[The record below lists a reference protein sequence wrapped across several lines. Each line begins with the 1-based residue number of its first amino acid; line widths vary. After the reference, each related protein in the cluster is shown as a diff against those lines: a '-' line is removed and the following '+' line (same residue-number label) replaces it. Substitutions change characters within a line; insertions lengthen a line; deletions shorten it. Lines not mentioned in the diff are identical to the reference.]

1 MKIFRSF
8 LILSFL
14 LISTTYAEDLI
25 LNGQTVTMYGDHT
38 YETVHL
44 ISSTINVDQY
54 TGFDDGRGYLR
65 IYANSI
71 ILDNNSSINA
81 NGSGGYHNMSTAGAG
96 SGYNYGP
103 GGAGYT
109 EGATVYN
116 WTAGS
121 GTVTFPAT
129 FKVGSGSNLGYAGG
143 GGGGTENPGTN
154 STASH
159 GGGTSTSNT
168 GNGTCTAGTNG
179 KGSSSHMIAS
189 VLQEAGYNVG
199 LYTSPHLKDYR
210 ERIRING
217 SYISEE
223 AVIDFIQNNK
233 TFFEAE
239 NLSFF
244 EMSVGMSFWYFAK
257 EKVDIAVVEVGMGGR
272 LDSTNIIM
280 PEVSL
285 ITNIGKDHTQFLGTT
300 LPEIAGEK
308 AGIIKENVPVIISEK
323 HPETQEVFIKTA
335 EERNAAIVFA
345 EELKAPGHLSTDLL
359 GSYQEKNIKGV
370 RAVIRQLISQ
380 GWKISEEHLREGL
393 KNVRKNTNL
402 RGRWDILQEFPKVI
416 CDTAHNREG
425 LMMTMQQLKQTP
437 YRELHI
443 VFGVVGFLGVRCFSH
458 SCWFCWCSVCSLVA
472 RLSWCWW
479 FSLFPLFP
487 FPLILFP
494 FLFQHTSK
502 SFSFQLF

>member
-1 MKIFRSF
+1 M
-8 LILSFL
+8 
-14 LISTTYAEDLI
+14 TYQ
-25 LNGQTVTMYGDHT
+25 QTVEWMFQQLPMY
-38 YETVHL
+38 
-44 ISSTINVDQY
+44 Q
-54 TGFDDGRGYLR
+54 R
-65 IYANSI
+65 
-71 ILDNNSSINA
+71 
-81 NGSGGYHNMSTAGAG
+81 
-96 SGYNYGP
+96 
-103 GGAGYT
+103 
-109 EGATVYN
+109 
-116 WTAGS
+116 
-121 GTVTFPAT
+121 
-129 FKVGSGSNLGYAGG
+129 VGSSAFKKDL
-143 GGGGTENPGTN
+143 
-154 STASH
+154 
-159 GGGTSTSNT
+159 SNT
-168 GNGTCTAGTNG
+168 LKLAAHLGFPERDFKSVHVAGTNG

-244 EMSVGMSFWYFAK
+244 EMSVGMAFWYFAK

-272 LDSTNIIM
+272 LDSTNIII

-416 CDTAHNREG
+416 CDTAHNSDG
-425 LMMTMQQLKQTP
+425 LKYVFNQLEDETF
-437 YRELHI
+437 EHLHF
-443 VFGVVGFLGVRCFSH
+443 VFGVVNDKDLDEVLPIFPKRATYYFCKPDVPRGLEAEKLMVKSIEFGLLGKVFNSVGEAYAAAIKAAGTKDLI
-458 SCWFCWCSVCSLVA
+458 FCGGSNFTVA
-472 RLSWCWW
+472 E
-479 FSLFPLFP
+479 
-487 FPLILFP
+487 II
-494 FLFQHTSK
+494 
-502 SFSFQLF
+502 

>member
-1 MKIFRSF
+1 M
-8 LILSFL
+8 
-14 LISTTYAEDLI
+14 TYQ
-25 LNGQTVTMYGDHT
+25 QTVEWMFQQLPMY
-38 YETVHL
+38 
-44 ISSTINVDQY
+44 Q
-54 TGFDDGRGYLR
+54 R
-65 IYANSI
+65 
-71 ILDNNSSINA
+71 
-81 NGSGGYHNMSTAGAG
+81 
-96 SGYNYGP
+96 
-103 GGAGYT
+103 
-109 EGATVYN
+109 
-116 WTAGS
+116 
-121 GTVTFPAT
+121 
-129 FKVGSGSNLGYAGG
+129 VGSSAFKKDL
-143 GGGGTENPGTN
+143 
-154 STASH
+154 
-159 GGGTSTSNT
+159 SNT
-168 GNGTCTAGTNG
+168 LKLAAHLGFPERDFKSVHVAGTNG

-233 TFFEAE
+233 TFYEAE

-244 EMSVGMSFWYFAK
+244 EMSVGMAFWYFAK

-272 LDSTNIIM
+272 LDSTNIII

-345 EELKAPGHLSTDLL
+345 EELKAPVHLSTDLL

-416 CDTAHNREG
+416 CDTAHNSDG
-425 LMMTMQQLKQTP
+425 LKYVFNQLEDETF
-437 YRELHI
+437 EHLHF
-443 VFGVVGFLGVRCFSH
+443 VFGVVNDKDLDEVLPIFPKRATYYFCKPDVPRGLEAEKLMVKSIEFGLLGKVFNSVGEAYAAAIKAAGTKDLI
-458 SCWFCWCSVCSLVA
+458 FCGGSNFTVA
-472 RLSWCWW
+472 E
-479 FSLFPLFP
+479 
-487 FPLILFP
+487 II
-494 FLFQHTSK
+494 
-502 SFSFQLF
+502 

>member
-1 MKIFRSF
+1 M
-8 LILSFL
+8 
-14 LISTTYAEDLI
+14 TYQ
-25 LNGQTVTMYGDHT
+25 QTVEWMFQQLPMY
-38 YETVHL
+38 
-44 ISSTINVDQY
+44 Q
-54 TGFDDGRGYLR
+54 R
-65 IYANSI
+65 
-71 ILDNNSSINA
+71 
-81 NGSGGYHNMSTAGAG
+81 
-96 SGYNYGP
+96 
-103 GGAGYT
+103 
-109 EGATVYN
+109 
-116 WTAGS
+116 
-121 GTVTFPAT
+121 
-129 FKVGSGSNLGYAGG
+129 VGSSAFKKDL
-143 GGGGTENPGTN
+143 
-154 STASH
+154 
-159 GGGTSTSNT
+159 SNT
-168 GNGTCTAGTNG
+168 LKLAAHLGFPERDFKSVHVAGTNG

-244 EMSVGMSFWYFAK
+244 EMSVGMAFWYFAK

-272 LDSTNIIM
+272 LDSTNIII

-345 EELKAPGHLSTDLL
+345 EELKAPVHLSTDLL

-416 CDTAHNREG
+416 CDTAHNSDG
-425 LMMTMQQLKQTP
+425 LKYVFNQLEDETF
-437 YRELHI
+437 EHLHF
-443 VFGVVGFLGVRCFSH
+443 VFGVVNDKDLDEVLPIFPKRATYYFCKPDVPRGLEAEKLMVKSIEFGLLGKVFNSVGEAYAAAIKAAGTKDLI
-458 SCWFCWCSVCSLVA
+458 FCGGSNFTVA
-472 RLSWCWW
+472 E
-479 FSLFPLFP
+479 
-487 FPLILFP
+487 II
-494 FLFQHTSK
+494 
-502 SFSFQLF
+502 

>member
-1 MKIFRSF
+1 M
-8 LILSFL
+8 
-14 LISTTYAEDLI
+14 TYQ
-25 LNGQTVTMYGDHT
+25 QTVEWMFQQLPMY
-38 YETVHL
+38 
-44 ISSTINVDQY
+44 Q
-54 TGFDDGRGYLR
+54 R
-65 IYANSI
+65 
-71 ILDNNSSINA
+71 
-81 NGSGGYHNMSTAGAG
+81 
-96 SGYNYGP
+96 
-103 GGAGYT
+103 
-109 EGATVYN
+109 
-116 WTAGS
+116 
-121 GTVTFPAT
+121 
-129 FKVGSGSNLGYAGG
+129 VGSSAFKKDL
-143 GGGGTENPGTN
+143 
-154 STASH
+154 
-159 GGGTSTSNT
+159 SNT
-168 GNGTCTAGTNG
+168 LKLAAHLGFPERDFKSVHVAGTNG

-244 EMSVGMSFWYFAK
+244 EMSVGMAFWYFAK

-345 EELKAPGHLSTDLL
+345 EELKAPVHLSTDLL

-416 CDTAHNREG
+416 CDTAHNSDG
-425 LMMTMQQLKQTP
+425 LKYVFNQLEDETF
-437 YRELHI
+437 EHLHF
-443 VFGVVGFLGVRCFSH
+443 VFGVVNDKDLDEVLPIFPKRATYYFCKPDVPRGLEAEKLMVKSIEFGLLGKVFNSVGEAYAAAIKAAGTKDLI
-458 SCWFCWCSVCSLVA
+458 FCGGSNFTVA
-472 RLSWCWW
+472 E
-479 FSLFPLFP
+479 
-487 FPLILFP
+487 II
-494 FLFQHTSK
+494 
-502 SFSFQLF
+502 

>member
-1 MKIFRSF
+1 M
-8 LILSFL
+8 
-14 LISTTYAEDLI
+14 TYQ
-25 LNGQTVTMYGDHT
+25 QTVEWMFQQLPMY
-38 YETVHL
+38 
-44 ISSTINVDQY
+44 Q
-54 TGFDDGRGYLR
+54 R
-65 IYANSI
+65 
-71 ILDNNSSINA
+71 
-81 NGSGGYHNMSTAGAG
+81 
-96 SGYNYGP
+96 
-103 GGAGYT
+103 
-109 EGATVYN
+109 
-116 WTAGS
+116 
-121 GTVTFPAT
+121 
-129 FKVGSGSNLGYAGG
+129 VGSSAFKKDL
-143 GGGGTENPGTN
+143 
-154 STASH
+154 
-159 GGGTSTSNT
+159 SNT
-168 GNGTCTAGTNG
+168 LKLAAHLGFPERDFKSVHVAGTNG

-233 TFFEAE
+233 IFFEAE

-244 EMSVGMSFWYFAK
+244 EMSVGMAFWYFAK

-272 LDSTNIIM
+272 LDSTNIII

-345 EELKAPGHLSTDLL
+345 EELEARVHLNTDLL

-416 CDTAHNREG
+416 CDTAHNSDG
-425 LMMTMQQLKQTP
+425 LKYVFNQLEDETF
-437 YRELHI
+437 EHLHF
-443 VFGVVGFLGVRCFSH
+443 VFGVVNDKDLDEVLPIFPKRATYYFCKPDVPRGLEAEKLMAKSIEFGLLGKVFNSVGEAYAAAIKAAGTKDLI
-458 SCWFCWCSVCSLVA
+458 FCGGSNFTVA
-472 RLSWCWW
+472 E
-479 FSLFPLFP
+479 
-487 FPLILFP
+487 II
-494 FLFQHTSK
+494 
-502 SFSFQLF
+502 

>member
-1 MKIFRSF
+1 M
-8 LILSFL
+8 
-14 LISTTYAEDLI
+14 TYQ
-25 LNGQTVTMYGDHT
+25 QTVEWMFQQLPMY
-38 YETVHL
+38 
-44 ISSTINVDQY
+44 Q
-54 TGFDDGRGYLR
+54 R
-65 IYANSI
+65 
-71 ILDNNSSINA
+71 
-81 NGSGGYHNMSTAGAG
+81 
-96 SGYNYGP
+96 
-103 GGAGYT
+103 
-109 EGATVYN
+109 
-116 WTAGS
+116 
-121 GTVTFPAT
+121 
-129 FKVGSGSNLGYAGG
+129 VGSSAFKKDL
-143 GGGGTENPGTN
+143 
-154 STASH
+154 
-159 GGGTSTSNT
+159 SNT
-168 GNGTCTAGTNG
+168 LKLAAHLGFPERDFKSVHVAGTNG

-233 TFFEAE
+233 IFFEAE

-244 EMSVGMSFWYFAK
+244 EMSVGMAFWYFAK

-272 LDSTNIIM
+272 LDSTNIII

-416 CDTAHNREG
+416 CDTAHNSDG
-425 LMMTMQQLKQTP
+425 LKYVFNQLEDETF
-437 YRELHI
+437 EHLHF
-443 VFGVVGFLGVRCFSH
+443 VFGVVNDKDLDEVLPIFPKRATYYFCKPDVPRGLEAEKLMAKSIEFGLLGKVFNSVGEAYAAAIKAAGTKDLI
-458 SCWFCWCSVCSLVA
+458 FCGGSNFTVA
-472 RLSWCWW
+472 E
-479 FSLFPLFP
+479 
-487 FPLILFP
+487 II
-494 FLFQHTSK
+494 
-502 SFSFQLF
+502 

>member
-1 MKIFRSF
+1 M
-8 LILSFL
+8 
-14 LISTTYAEDLI
+14 TYQ
-25 LNGQTVTMYGDHT
+25 QTVEWMFQQLPMY
-38 YETVHL
+38 
-44 ISSTINVDQY
+44 Q
-54 TGFDDGRGYLR
+54 R
-65 IYANSI
+65 
-71 ILDNNSSINA
+71 
-81 NGSGGYHNMSTAGAG
+81 
-96 SGYNYGP
+96 
-103 GGAGYT
+103 
-109 EGATVYN
+109 
-116 WTAGS
+116 
-121 GTVTFPAT
+121 
-129 FKVGSGSNLGYAGG
+129 VGSSAFKKDL
-143 GGGGTENPGTN
+143 
-154 STASH
+154 
-159 GGGTSTSNT
+159 SNT
-168 GNGTCTAGTNG
+168 LKLAAHLGFPERDFKSVHVAGTNG

-244 EMSVGMSFWYFAK
+244 EMSVGMAFWYFAK

-272 LDSTNIIM
+272 LDSTNIII

-335 EERNAAIVFA
+335 EERYAAIVFA
-345 EELKAPGHLSTDLL
+345 EELKAPVHLSTDLL

-416 CDTAHNREG
+416 CDTAHNSDG
-425 LMMTMQQLKQTP
+425 LKYVFNQLEDETF
-437 YRELHI
+437 EHLHF
-443 VFGVVGFLGVRCFSH
+443 VFGVVNDKDLDEVLPIFPKRATYYFCKPDVPRGLEAEKLMAKSIEFGLLGKVFNSVGEAYAAAIKAAGTKDLI
-458 SCWFCWCSVCSLVA
+458 FCGGSNFTVA
-472 RLSWCWW
+472 E
-479 FSLFPLFP
+479 
-487 FPLILFP
+487 II
-494 FLFQHTSK
+494 
-502 SFSFQLF
+502 

>member
-1 MKIFRSF
+1 M
-8 LILSFL
+8 
-14 LISTTYAEDLI
+14 TYQ
-25 LNGQTVTMYGDHT
+25 QTVEWMFQQLPMY
-38 YETVHL
+38 
-44 ISSTINVDQY
+44 Q
-54 TGFDDGRGYLR
+54 R
-65 IYANSI
+65 
-71 ILDNNSSINA
+71 
-81 NGSGGYHNMSTAGAG
+81 
-96 SGYNYGP
+96 
-103 GGAGYT
+103 
-109 EGATVYN
+109 
-116 WTAGS
+116 
-121 GTVTFPAT
+121 
-129 FKVGSGSNLGYAGG
+129 VGSSAFKKDL
-143 GGGGTENPGTN
+143 
-154 STASH
+154 
-159 GGGTSTSNT
+159 SNT
-168 GNGTCTAGTNG
+168 LKLAAHLGFPERDFKSVHVAGTNG

-244 EMSVGMSFWYFAK
+244 EMSVGMAFWYFAK

-416 CDTAHNREG
+416 CDTAHNSDG
-425 LMMTMQQLKQTP
+425 LKYVFNQLEDETF
-437 YRELHI
+437 EHLHF
-443 VFGVVGFLGVRCFSH
+443 VFGVVNDKDLDEVLPIFPKRATYYFCKPDVPRGLEAEKLMVKSIEFGLLGKVFNSVGEAYAAAIKAAGTKDLI
-458 SCWFCWCSVCSLVA
+458 FCGGSNFTVA
-472 RLSWCWW
+472 E
-479 FSLFPLFP
+479 
-487 FPLILFP
+487 II
-494 FLFQHTSK
+494 
-502 SFSFQLF
+502 

>member
-1 MKIFRSF
+1 M
-8 LILSFL
+8 
-14 LISTTYAEDLI
+14 TYQ
-25 LNGQTVTMYGDHT
+25 QTVEWMFQQLPMY
-38 YETVHL
+38 
-44 ISSTINVDQY
+44 Q
-54 TGFDDGRGYLR
+54 R
-65 IYANSI
+65 
-71 ILDNNSSINA
+71 
-81 NGSGGYHNMSTAGAG
+81 
-96 SGYNYGP
+96 
-103 GGAGYT
+103 
-109 EGATVYN
+109 
-116 WTAGS
+116 
-121 GTVTFPAT
+121 
-129 FKVGSGSNLGYAGG
+129 VGSSAFKKDL
-143 GGGGTENPGTN
+143 
-154 STASH
+154 
-159 GGGTSTSNT
+159 SNT
-168 GNGTCTAGTNG
+168 LKLAAHLGFPERDFKSVHVAGTNG

-244 EMSVGMSFWYFAK
+244 EMSVGMAFWYFAK

-272 LDSTNIIM
+272 LDSTNIII

-416 CDTAHNREG
+416 CDTAHNSDG
-425 LMMTMQQLKQTP
+425 LKYVFNQLEDETF
-437 YRELHI
+437 EHLHF
-443 VFGVVGFLGVRCFSH
+443 VFGVVNDKDLDEVLPIFPKRATYYFCKPDVPRGLEAEKLMAKSIEFGLLGKVFNSVGEAYAAAIKAAGTKDLI
-458 SCWFCWCSVCSLVA
+458 FCGGSNFTVA
-472 RLSWCWW
+472 E
-479 FSLFPLFP
+479 
-487 FPLILFP
+487 II
-494 FLFQHTSK
+494 
-502 SFSFQLF
+502 